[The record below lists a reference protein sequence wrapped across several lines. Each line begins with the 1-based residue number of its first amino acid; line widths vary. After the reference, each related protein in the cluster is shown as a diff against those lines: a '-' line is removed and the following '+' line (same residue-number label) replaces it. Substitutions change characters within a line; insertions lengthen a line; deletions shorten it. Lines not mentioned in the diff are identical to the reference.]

1 VVNSGHVL
9 AQVSHPLA
17 MLKRPIRSK
26 KNIKSTRNYTPDN
39 VAVLQQEVDRLNK
52 ELGQQKQKTV
62 AAKGHLDR
70 ILGKVKPLHEM
81 HKVLSESLQSLENTA
96 EVRGIIQYIMDLLHE
111 VEGRVAA
118 AEEDGC

>member
-1 VVNSGHVL
+1 MNSGLVL

-17 MLKRPIRSK
+17 MPNRLIKPKRKI
-26 KNIKSTRNYTPDN
+26 NFTRNCTPN
-39 VAVLQQEVDRLNK
+39 NVLQQEVDRLNK
-52 ELGQQKQKTV
+52 ELGQQKQKTI

-81 HKVLSESLQSLENTA
+81 HKVLSEYLRSLENTA
-96 EVRGIIQYIMDLLHE
+96 EVRGKIQYIMDLLRE
-111 VEGRVAA
+111 VEGEVAA

>member
-1 VVNSGHVL
+1 MVNSGLVL

-26 KNIKSTRNYTPDN
+26 KSIKSTRNYTPDN

-111 VEGRVAA
+111 VEGGVAA

>member
-1 VVNSGHVL
+1 VNSGLVL

-26 KNIKSTRNYTPDN
+26 KSIKSTRNYTPDN

-62 AAKGHLDR
+62 AAEGLVHRMQHKL
-70 ILGKVKPLHEM
+70 KPLHEM
-81 HKVLSESLQSLENTA
+81 HKVLHESLQPIKQAA
-96 EVRGIIQYIMDLLHE
+96 EVRANTQHIMDLLHE
-111 VEGRVAA
+111 VEGEVATA
-118 AEEDGC
+118 RGVGC